1 MIRLGAAERDLAIVA
16 CAISAGVHGALT
28 PAHFAESIG
37 TGLGFLVATVALAL
51 LALALTRTTRPFV
64 LIATAATMAGVLVS
78 YGLAITSGFPVL
90 HPDPEP
96 VDGLAI
102 ATKLVEIVGLV
113 AALDLLGRR
122 VTTPLFHPTPKGTL
136 T

>member
-64 LIATAATMAGVLVS
+64 PIATAATMAGLLVS

>member
-16 CAISAGVHGALT
+16 CAISSGVHGALT

-64 LIATAATMAGVLVS
+64 LIATAATMAGLLVS

>member
-64 LIATAATMAGVLVS
+64 LIATAATMAGLLVS